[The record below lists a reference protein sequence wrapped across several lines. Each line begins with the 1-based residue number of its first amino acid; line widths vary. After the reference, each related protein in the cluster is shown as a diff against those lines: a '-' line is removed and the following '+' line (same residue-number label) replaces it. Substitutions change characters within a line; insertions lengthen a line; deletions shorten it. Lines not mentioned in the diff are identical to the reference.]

1 MESASSPPAERRLRF
16 SGAVAVWTF
25 TALLGV
31 LALAL
36 LLGPV
41 GGYGPLATP
50 HLPWWLIALG
60 FAAGELCVVHLEFR
74 RSAHSFSLADVPMV
88 LGLLFSSAPQLLAGA
103 LVGTG
108 LVYVLHRRLPP
119 IKVAFNLAQLA
130 VATALA
136 VLILHGVVAEAGI
149 GPQAWAGVYLA
160 TFTAGILTIV
170 FIAAAMS
177 LSEGMIHAPTLRQ
190 MLGMDALVTI
200 TNTSLALAMAVVL
213 AHDPRALPLLAVP
226 AVTVFAVYRAYL
238 TERQRHEKLEF
249 LYEANRTL
257 ARSPEIAAALE
268 GLLLRS
274 LEAFRCEIAEIV
286 LFGDG
291 RPLRTRLGPNEERRV
306 LEEVEPDLVDGLR
319 GLVDDASPVTIVD
332 RGSGSPALRAH
343 LAREGVQHG
352 VVAMLRGEEREI
364 GTLMLANRL
373 GLTRTFSPD
382 DLRLLEALANNA
394 SVALQY
400 DRLEQAVLQLRE
412 LQDRLHHQAFHDPLT
427 DLPNRA
433 LLLEAVRTGLSARN
447 EDFAV
452 LFVDVDDFKTVNDSL
467 GHGVGD
473 ELLVAVATRLRQCVR
488 PGDLV
493 ARMGGDEF
501 GILLRPV
508 ADPAAGG
515 LQVAERV
522 MRAFSLPVPVGDQL
536 ISVHVSVGIATSAE
550 NDEGEEGMLR
560 NADLAMY
567 QAKTAGKARYELF
580 APAMADAIV
589 RRHALKEELR
599 RAVDD
604 RDLAVHYQSIVS
616 LETGVPVAAEALVRW
631 THTERGPVAPVE
643 FIPLAEETGLILPI
657 GRFVLGEAC
666 RQLVDGLDGGDERFR
681 VHVNVSAVELR
692 DPGLVESVEHALA
705 TTGLRPQR
713 LVLEMTES
721 QLLENPAASAERFQ
735 QLRDLGVRLA
745 LDDFGTGYS
754 SLSYLHALPLDILKI
769 AKTFVDT
776 LEGGGPEASFARMI
790 IELARTLELDVIAE
804 GIESTAQLEALR
816 ALGCQYGQGFLMA
829 EPTAADAFVS
839 GPSRVP

>member
-1 MESASSPPAERRLRF
+1 MAGLLKRGRGDVETSPVESASSPPAERRLRF

-50 HLPWWLIALG
+50 HLPWWVVAMG

-257 ARSPEIAAALE
+257 ARSPEIAEALE

-291 RPLRTRLGPNEERRV
+291 RPLRTRLGPKEERRV

-522 MRAFSLPVPVGDQL
+522 MRAFSLPVPVGGQL

-560 NADLAMY
+560 NAEDGGQGALRAVR
-567 QAKTAGKARYELF
+567 AGDGGRDRAAARAEGGAATRGRRPRPRGPLPVDRV
-580 APAMADAIV
+580 AGDRRAGGRGGARALDAHGARPRRARGVHPACGGDGADPPHRALRA
-589 RRHALKEELR
+589 RRGVPAARRRARRRR
-599 RAVDD
+599 RAVPRARQRVGGRAARSRAGGERGARARDHGAAAAAARAGDD
-604 RDLAVHYQSIVS
+604 R
-616 LETGVPVAAEALVRW
+616 E
-631 THTERGPVAPVE
+631 
-643 FIPLAEETGLILPI
+643 
-657 GRFVLGEAC
+657 
-666 RQLVDGLDGGDERFR
+666 
-681 VHVNVSAVELR
+681 
-692 DPGLVESVEHALA
+692 
-705 TTGLRPQR
+705 
-713 LVLEMTES
+713 
-721 QLLENPAASAERFQ
+721 PAAREPRRERRAISA
-735 QLRDLGVRLA
+735 
-745 LDDFGTGYS
+745 
-754 SLSYLHALPLDILKI
+754 
-769 AKTFVDT
+769 
-776 LEGGGPEASFARMI
+776 
-790 IELARTLELDVIAE
+790 
-804 GIESTAQLEALR
+804 
-816 ALGCQYGQGFLMA
+816 
-829 EPTAADAFVS
+829 AA
-839 GPSRVP
+839 